1 MGFSRQEYWSGLP
14 LPPPG
19 DLPDPGME
27 PVSPESLAGR
37 FFTCWAIQEAHLTSR
52 GRFVHLRGVCISEKV
67 RVLDPL
73 LFLFIYFLQGN
84 KRNYIIWYCQDT
96 GSMGSDSMNAFF
108 FISSKSNPRVSHSY
122 LWNYIPVL
130 NKTDT
135 PGRISVTWAVIS
147 LCCIYHN
154 MLF

>member
-1 MGFSRQEYWSGLP
+1 MGFSRQEYWSGLL

-27 PVSPESLAGR
+27 PVSPESRIAGR
-37 FFTCWAIQEAHLTSR
+37 FFTYWAIQEAHLTSR

-67 RVLDPL
+67 KILDL
-73 LFLFIYFLQGN
+73 LFLFIYFLQWN
-84 KRNYIIWYCQDT
+84 KRNYIIWDCQDT
-96 GSMGSDSMNAFF
+96 GSMGSDSMNALF
-108 FISSKSNPRVSHSY
+108 FISSKSTPGVSHSY
-122 LWNYIPVL
+122 LWNDIPIL
-130 NKTDT
+130 NKTDM
-135 PGRISVTWAVIS
+135 PGRTSITWAFIN